1 MELEQ
6 LLRVNVILHNTQL
19 MVMVSLHC
27 VVLLYWRK
35 RFLDFTDVLVVC
47 RCQGAGSGEAAVVLQ
62 AGSH

>member
-6 LLRVNVILHNTQL
+6 LLRANVILHNTQL
-19 MVMVSLHC
+19 TVMVSLHC

-47 RCQGAGSGEAAVVLQ
+47 RCQGG
-62 AGSH
+62 